1 MNSVTLPSG
10 EYSQKTWTVR
20 LEVASLANEHEKL
33 QKKEKLREILSDK
46 TLYVS
51 KVEILRQFL
60 ERSAESEEKRMSL

>member
-10 EYSQKTWTVR
+10 EYSQKTGTVR

-33 QKKEKLREILSDK
+33 QKKEKLLEILSDK

-51 KVEILRQFL
+51 KVEILWQFL
-60 ERSAESEEKRMSL
+60 EWSAESGRKRMSL